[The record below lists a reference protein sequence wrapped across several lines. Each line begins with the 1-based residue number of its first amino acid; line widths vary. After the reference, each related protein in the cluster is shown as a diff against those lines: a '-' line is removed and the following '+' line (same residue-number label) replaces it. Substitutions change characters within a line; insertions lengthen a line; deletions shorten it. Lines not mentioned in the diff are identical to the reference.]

1 MKGGIFYDEKDLD
14 DKPTDEQFLSK
25 YELYSAG
32 QQPDAVA
39 KLSRSMI
46 VIPDYITK
54 QGDEEI

>member
-14 DKPTDEQFLSK
+14 DKSTDEQFLSK

-32 QQPDAVA
+32 QQPGAVA

-46 VIPDYITK
+46 VIPEYITK
-54 QGDEEI
+54 QGD